1 MQVATDPEHPNKH
14 HGTPPA
20 LPGRWY
26 TLEETAGRKSGRAAT
41 CQNQTVLKWK
51 INLFIY
57 EVYVPIG

>member
-41 CQNQTVLKWK
+41 CQNQTVL
-51 INLFIY
+51 
-57 EVYVPIG
+57 